1 MSAAQRKRPA
11 PPPPHGLRPT
21 ATSRSSLL
29 GRRRGRLR
37 ITMAAFVGLV
47 AAIALWQEAVGTSDT
62 ISMRR
67 ALSESHVN
75 ESVRHT
81 PRLSCPVSGQSR
93 CTTAPALT
101 PTLHTLHAIHED
113 ACTTAPV

>member
-1 MSAAQRKRPA
+1 
-11 PPPPHGLRPT
+11 
-21 ATSRSSLL
+21 
-29 GRRRGRLR
+29 
-37 ITMAAFVGLV
+37 MAAFVGLV

-81 PRLSCPVSGQSR
+81 PRLSCLEPNHA
-93 CTTAPALT
+93 CTTAPVLT

>member
-1 MSAAQRKRPA
+1 MSAAQRMRPA

-47 AAIALWQEAVGTSDT
+47 AAIALWQEAAGTSDT

-81 PRLSCPVSGQSR
+81 PRLSCLSR
-93 CTTAPALT
+93 RITFAQQL
-101 PTLHTLHAIHED
+101 LS
-113 ACTTAPV
+113 